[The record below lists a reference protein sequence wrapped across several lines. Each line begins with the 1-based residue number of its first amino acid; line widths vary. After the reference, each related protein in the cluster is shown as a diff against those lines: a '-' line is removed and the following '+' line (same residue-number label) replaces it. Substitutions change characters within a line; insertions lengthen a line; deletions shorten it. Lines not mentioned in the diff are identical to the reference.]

1 MKKIVVF
8 LLSLIFMMIIS
19 LFPSQ
24 VYGQN
29 LSIYDVKPG
38 DTLSAIA
45 KRYHTSAQEI
55 KKVNKLRSDQIYIGQ
70 KLKIYP
76 HKYTTQGQFIL
87 LTREEFKLWLFN
99 QNVTRKINKIQHHHT
114 WAPSYRHFK
123 GSNHFAI
130 LNGMKNH
137 HVNKM
142 KWRNIAQNLTTFPDG
157 RIAISRPFNDE
168 PEGSIGP
175 IANSGAIMIENLGNF
190 DIGKDQMTQ
199 EHKETIVYV
208 TALLCLKFGL
218 TPSIDSITY
227 HHWWHYG
234 TKQRVLDNHNKYS
247 VKSCPGTNFFG
258 GNNTAHAR
266 NNFYPLV
273 VKKMEEIRAT
283 MR

>member
-1 MKKIVVF
+1 
-8 LLSLIFMMIIS
+8 
-19 LFPSQ
+19 
-24 VYGQN
+24 
-29 LSIYDVKPG
+29 
-38 DTLSAIA
+38 
-45 KRYHTSAQEI
+45 
-55 KKVNKLRSDQIYIGQ
+55 
-70 KLKIYP
+70 
-76 HKYTTQGQFIL
+76 
-87 LTREEFKLWLFN
+87 LFN

-199 EHKETIVYV
+199 EHKEIIV
-208 TALLCLKFGL
+208 
-218 TPSIDSITY
+218 
-227 HHWWHYG
+227 
-234 TKQRVLDNHNKYS
+234 
-247 VKSCPGTNFFG
+247 
-258 GNNTAHAR
+258 
-266 NNFYPLV
+266 
-273 VKKMEEIRAT
+273 
-283 MR
+283 

>member
-1 MKKIVVF
+1 MLF
-8 LLSLIFMMIIS
+8 QGLL
-19 LFPSQ
+19 
-24 VYGQN
+24 
-29 LSIYDVKPG
+29 
-38 DTLSAIA
+38 
-45 KRYHTSAQEI
+45 
-55 KKVNKLRSDQIYIGQ
+55 
-70 KLKIYP
+70 
-76 HKYTTQGQFIL
+76 
-87 LTREEFKLWLFN
+87 
-99 QNVTRKINKIQHHHT
+99 
-114 WAPSYRHFK
+114 
-123 GSNHFAI
+123 
-130 LNGMKNH
+130 
-137 HVNKM
+137 
-142 KWRNIAQNLTTFPDG
+142 
-157 RIAISRPFNDE
+157 NDE